1 MAFDPQSVNE
11 PIESRGTGD
20 ISHRIEEL
28 RAELARLGE
37 QVQNYLVNRADDVRR
52 GAVETTAEVEGIVR
66 SHPLPSIGI
75 AFGAGLVLGLMLRR
89 GNSQPSDIPRLSRR
103 DFERLASAMS
113 DSFARR
119 AIPRAH
125 FAPEDG
131 ADTALLE
138 RLAGALSGLFQASRS
153 TAASVGSAGERVAK
167 SVAAAGGKTAR
178 AVADRISHAA
188 S

>member
-52 GAVETTAEVEGIVR
+52 GAVETTAEFEVVVR
-66 SHPLPSIGI
+66 SQPLPSIGI

-89 GNSQPSDIPRLSRR
+89 GNSQRSDIPRLSRR

-125 FAPEDG
+125 FAPADG

-138 RLAGALSGLFQASRS
+138 RLASFVRPFQASVHGRLCRIS
-153 TAASVGSAGERVAK
+153 WRTGGEKR
-167 SVAAAGGKTAR
+167 GGRWRKTAR